1 MQGNEPDY
9 YKVLGVSKDATQ
21 KDIKKA
27 WRDLARKYHPDAQHG
42 KSESEQ
48 KHAEE
53 MMKRINDA
61 YSVIGDEKKRKAY
74 DDYRANPFAYAT
86 NGGGTGQ
93 STPWGN
99 AQSAQDFA
107 TILETLFGRKNGGD
121 TYTYSNA
128 YNSDQQYASGNPF
141 GDMFGFGGN
150 SGMGGYD
157 VSGMGQP
164 MQSLDID
171 VSMTIP
177 LQTALNGGKETVKI
191 PSGRTVSITIPKGTR
206 NGQTIR
212 LKGLGNESNGHKGN
226 MNVTMTIDMPQNVT
240 IDGDDIHC
248 PIDVRF
254 DKAMLGGQTKAY
266 LPSGKTIRLRIPKG
280 TMAGKT
286 FVIPHEGFGTNGR
299 CLLETRI
306 TVPSTVSKQTEEE
319 IEKISKWIG

>member
-48 KHAEE
+48 KHAED

-86 NGGGTGQ
+86 NGSGTGQ
-93 STPWGN
+93 STPWSD

-107 TILETLFGRKNGGD
+107 KILETLFGSRSSG
-121 TYTYSNA
+121 TYNA
-128 YNSDQQYASGNPF
+128 YNTNKQYTQGNPF
-141 GDMFGFGGN
+141 GDIFGFGNNTG
-150 SGMGGYD
+150 GMNGYTVD
-157 VSGMGQP
+157 NIGQP
-164 MQSLDID
+164 TQPLDID

-177 LQTALNGGKETVKI
+177 LQTALNGSKETVRI
-191 PSGRTVSITIPKGTR
+191 PSGKTVSITIPKGTR

-212 LKGLGNESNGHKGN
+212 LKGLGDESNGHKGN
-226 MNVTMTIDMPQNVT
+226 MNVTVSINMPQSIM

-248 PIDVRF
+248 PVDVRF
-254 DKAMLGGQTKAY
+254 DRAMLGGQVMAN
-266 LPSGKTIRLRIPKG
+266 LPSGKTIRLKVPKG

-306 TVPSTVSKQTEEE
+306 TVPGVVSKKTEGILEQV
-319 IEKISKWIG
+319 SQSLG